1 MNGMMV
7 AKNVFNIDVL
17 IDTMMTRLFHL
28 AEYVINHYALT
39 ACVPAAHAAT
49 AVAACVPAAPSAT
62 ALAPVAISTP
72 SGESPAEPSATVSA
86 TPVAPVAEQVFA
98 PSLPLSNARKGKMV
112 EGDLFQNNI

>member
-1 MNGMMV
+1 MV

-28 AEYVINHYALT
+28 AEYVLNHCALT

-49 AVAACVPAAPSAT
+49 AV
-62 ALAPVAISTP
+62 APVAISTP

-86 TPVAPVAEQVFA
+86 APVAPVAEQVFA
-98 PSLPLSNARKGKMV
+98 PSLPLSNAKKGKMV